1 MRRRGECPTLDKI
14 QNTESFVQIRVQ
26 LAVGGRKR
34 QNGGVPGGWGLFRL
48 KFTRGTPSR
57 QALRSAKPIQMFGLG
72 YCQTFDM
79 MLRIL
84 KLLVQN
90 SDDVWLGFMQL
101 KGGVRWGL
109 TRGDLEGRWV
119 KAVS

>member
-48 KFTRGTPSR
+48 KFTRDTPSR
-57 QALRSAKPIQMFGLG
+57 QALRSAKPIQMRRLG
-72 YCQTFDM
+72 YCPTLDTRPRVF
-79 MLRIL
+79 
-84 KLLVQN
+84 KLLVQY
-90 SDDVWLGFMQL
+90 SDDVWLGYMWP
-101 KGGVRWGL
+101 KGGVGVRWGL
-109 TRGDLEGRWV
+109 TRGDMVGR
-119 KAVS
+119 